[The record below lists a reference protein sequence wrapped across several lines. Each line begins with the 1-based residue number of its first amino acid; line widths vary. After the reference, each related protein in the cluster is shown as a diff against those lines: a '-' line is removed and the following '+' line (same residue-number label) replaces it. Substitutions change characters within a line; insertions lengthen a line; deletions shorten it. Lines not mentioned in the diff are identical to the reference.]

1 MVHLLRADNTIHI
14 GDIVRLR
21 NMPTA
26 PLIHVLIDHLRS
38 LPTPLK
44 IPGKLLDCAERPS
57 PQVTSLNNLLLA
69 AKAKTLS
76 ASSNA
81 LFNQEGQSVLE
92 HALHLLPQ
100 FSSVLLT
107 ATPLSPAFDPPAGS
121 PASTSSP
128 ANFLNNEKSNL
139 AFINSLHEID
149 SGPED
154 VQLSL
159 PPIDSRVQTICR
171 ITKKLVKLL
180 HDLKI
185 GCALFGST
193 ACWLYGNSRVPDVCI
208 TFNYFRHDFTSNSYT
223 IRTLT
228 FWHFHHPTSPENT
241 LNRCSK
247 KHTHV
252 CA

>member
-14 GDIVRLR
+14 DDIVRLR

-26 PLIHVLIDHLRS
+26 PLIHVLIDYLRALSTS
-38 LPTPLK
+38 LE
-44 IPGKLLDCAERPS
+44 IPGKFSDYAERPS

-69 AKAKTLS
+69 AKAAKTLS

-81 LFNQEGQSVLE
+81 LFNQEAQSVLG
-92 HALHLLPQ
+92 HASHLLPQ

-107 ATPLSPAFDPPAGS
+107 ATPFSPALDPPAGS
-121 PASTSSP
+121 PASTSLP
-128 ANFLNNEKSNL
+128 TNFLNYENNNL

-154 VQLSL
+154 VQLHVNSV

-171 ITKKLVKLL
+171 ITKKIVKLL

-185 GCALFGST
+185 VCALFGSA
-193 ACWLYGNSRVPDVCI
+193 ACWLYGSSRVPDVCTSI
-208 TFNYFRHDFTSNSYT
+208 FSSWFTSNSK
-223 IRTLT
+223 L
-228 FWHFHHPTSPENT
+228 PTPPG
-241 LNRCSK
+241 
-247 KHTHV
+247 H
-252 CA
+252 